1 MGAESSD
8 RDGSQSG
15 ARLQR
20 TIQTLVTVIALCGA
34 AAAALAQS
42 PNRIGL
48 PEFKEKHWSG
58 GIVENSAF
66 TPGPDARQANE
77 SFTGTLKIGEA
88 AMKTVPQNFTRRRV
102 LGRDPQVFPAVEL
115 GFFTVG
121 DDLVPVTQDVI
132 RSGSIG
138 RGKSFWDLIVQP
150 GRIWSE
156 PGDAGWSRAAFPF
169 ALVHSLEGE
178 THNGIALFLYRHGS
192 VSNLRFQV
200 VQQTAPY
207 YVADYFSA
215 SGLAAATL
223 DRGRIE
229 SEAELA
235 RIYRAS
241 VADSVPLAPWSE
253 LLAKVGAKRLEGFDA
268 ALEPGDG
275 IAAGLDYEGTFY
287 LQYCRSVA
295 GPMPWCDRAR
305 FGVWSATKALANL
318 TALLRLAQKY
328 GPAVFELKIKDYV
341 PEAAAYPG
349 WQSVRFTDAINMATG
364 IGNGSTRREANEAE
378 DGYLDASYPAWY
390 EARSRDAKVAA
401 LLRTGRVY
409 PWGPGQVTRYRDQ
422 DMFILGVAMD
432 NYLKT
437 KEGSRADLWSMLE
450 REVYEP
456 IGIHYAPTNRTIEQA
471 QHRGHPL
478 MAFGYFPTISDMV
491 KIARLY
497 QNLGRNAGVQILY
510 QPAIEQLRAGE
521 APRGLPTGMRT
532 GYGETLYFEA
542 LWQARYRSIRGCDL
556 YVPVM
561 QGWGSN
567 LVVMMPKG
575 LTAIRL
581 AKTAAER
588 EPSADDPTS
597 MLAVAERLVPFC
609 H

>member
-1 MGAESSD
+1 MPSTGFEVCW
-8 RDGSQSG
+8 
-15 ARLQR
+15 QR
-20 TIQTLVTVIALCGA
+20 QLRRAIATLVTVIAFWGA
-34 AAAALAQS
+34 AAAALAQT
-42 PNRIGL
+42 PNRIGV
-48 PEFKEKHWSG
+48 PELLEKDWNG
-58 GIVENSAF
+58 GLIENSAF
-66 TPGPDARQANE
+66 TPGPDAQPAHE
-77 SFTGTLKIGEA
+77 SFSGTLKIGEA
-88 AMKTVPQNFTRRRV
+88 AMKTVPETFTRRTV
-102 LGRDPQVFPAVEL
+102 LGRDPRVSPAVEL

-121 DDLVPVTQDVI
+121 DDLVPVTQEVI

-138 RGKSFWDLIVQP
+138 RGRSFWDLIVQP

-156 PGDAGWSRAAFPF
+156 SADAGWSRAAFPF

-178 THNGIALFLYRHGS
+178 THNGIALFFYRHGS
-192 VSNLRFQV
+192 VSNVRLQV

-207 YVADYFSA
+207 YVVDYFSA
-215 SGLAAATL
+215 SGVAPATSE
-223 DRGRIE
+223 RGRIE
-229 SEAELA
+229 NEAELA
-235 RIYRAS
+235 RIYRAA

-253 LLAKVGAKRLEGFDA
+253 LVAKVGAKQLEGFDS
-268 ALEPGDG
+268 ALQPRDG
-275 IAAGLDYEGTFY
+275 IAAGLDYKGTFY
-287 LQYCRSVA
+287 LQYCRSAA

-328 GPAVFELKIKDYV
+328 GSSVFDLRITDYV

-364 IGNGSTRREANEAE
+364 IGNGSARREPNQAE

-390 EARSRDAKVAA
+390 EARSKDAKVAA
-401 LLRTGRVY
+401 LLKTGRVY

-432 NYLKT
+432 NFLKA
-437 KEGSRADLWSMLE
+437 KEGPQADLWSMLE
-450 REVYEP
+450 REVYGP
-456 IGIHYAPTNRTIEQA
+456 IGIHYAPTNRTIEPG
-471 QHRGHPL
+471 HDPGHPL
-478 MAFGYFPTISDMV
+478 MAFGYYPTISDMV

-510 QPAIEQLRAGE
+510 RPAIEQLSAGE
-521 APRGLPTGMRT
+521 AARGLPTGTRT
-532 GYGETLYFEA
+532 RFGETLYFEA
-542 LWQARYRSIRGCDL
+542 LWEARYHSIRGCDL
-556 YVPVM
+556 YVPTM

-581 AKTAAER
+581 AKTTAEG

-597 MLAVAERLVPFC
+597 MLTVAERLVPFC

>member
-1 MGAESSD
+1 
-8 RDGSQSG
+8 
-15 ARLQR
+15 LQR
-20 TIQTLVTVIALCGA
+20 TAKILITVIAFWGA
-34 AAAALAQS
+34 AAVTVAQT
-42 PNRIGL
+42 PDHIGV
-48 PEFKEKHWSG
+48 PELMERHWSG

-66 TPGPDARQANE
+66 TPPPDAQPAHE
-77 SFTGTLKIGEA
+77 SFSGTLRIGETV
-88 AMKTVPQNFTRRRV
+88 MNTVPQQFTHRRV
-102 LGRDPQVFPAVEL
+102 LGRDPRLFPAADL
-115 GFFTVG
+115 GFFSVG

-156 PGDAGWSRAAFPF
+156 PGDVGWSRAAFPF

-178 THNGIALFLYRHGS
+178 THNGVALFRYRHGL

-200 VQQTAPY
+200 VQQTAPF
-207 YVADYFSA
+207 YVSDYFSA
-215 SGLAAATL
+215 SGLAPVTFDPA
-223 DRGRIE
+223 GIE
-229 SEAELA
+229 SEDALA

-253 LLAKVGAKRLEGFDA
+253 LIARVGAKKLEGFDA
-268 ALEPGDG
+268 SLQSSDG
-275 IAAGLDYEGTFY
+275 IAAGLDFEGTFY

-328 GPAVFELKIKDYV
+328 GPAVFDLKIKDYV

-349 WQSVRFTDAINMATG
+349 WQMVRFGDAINMATG
-364 IGNGSTRREANEAE
+364 IGNGSTRREPNMAG

-390 EARSRDAKVAA
+390 EARSKGAKVTA
-401 LLRTGRVY
+401 LLKTGRVY

-432 NYLKT
+432 NFIKA
-437 KEGSRADLWSMLE
+437 KEGSGADLWSMLK

-456 IGIHYAPTNRTIEQA
+456 IGIHYAPTNRTIEPGQDPG
-471 QHRGHPL
+471 QPL
-478 MAFGYFPTISDMV
+478 MAFGYYPTISDMV

-497 QNLGRNAGVQILY
+497 QNLGRNVGVQLLY
-510 QPAIEQLRAGE
+510 QPAIEQLSAGE
-521 APRGLPTGMRT
+521 APRGLPTGMET
-532 GYGETLYFEA
+532 PSGETRYFEA
-542 LWQARYRSIRGCDL
+542 LWEARYRSIHGCEL

-567 LVVMMPKG
+567 LVVMMPDG

-581 AKTAAER
+581 AKTTAER
-588 EPSADDPTS
+588 EPAANDPTS
-597 MLAVAERLVPFC
+597 MLTVAERLVAFC